1 MTTSIQARVIR
12 SAFGALV
19 AGVSPLVHA
28 DASIHSGPLRTIGA
42 IDSVECTV
50 ANVGEK
56 PVDEVRVRIRSTN
69 FGTVVSDVTCQD
81 VAQGAECRASFPVS
95 GFASVVRLMCSV
107 DATGKKDALRGTFQ
121 RWSPTGQS
129 GELAIE
135 LR

>member
-1 MTTSIQARVIR
+1 MTTSIQARAIR
-12 SAFGALV
+12 AAFGALV
-19 AGVSPLVHA
+19 AGFTPPALA

-50 ANVGEK
+50 TNVAEK
-56 PVDEVRVRIRSTN
+56 PLDEVRVRIRSTN

-81 VAQGAECRASFPVS
+81 LAQGSECRASFPVS
-95 GFASVVRLMCSV
+95 GAATVVRLMCSA
-107 DATGKKDALRGTFQ
+107 DASGKKDALRGTFQ